1 MLAEISAKGGAPARR
16 VKVGSVIVR
25 EHQGTVHEVMVV
37 PDGFMWRGETY
48 PSLSAIARK
57 ITGVSWSGPRFFGL
71 AGADAAPAAVAD
83 DNARAKGQS
92 DVASRGLS
100 KRRAA
105 ASAGLQRAA
114 QPQGGA
120 P

>member
-1 MLAEISAKGGAPARR
+1 
-16 VKVGSVIVR
+16 
-25 EHQGTVHEVMVV
+25 MVV

-71 AGADAAPAAVAD
+71 AGADAAPATAPG
-83 DNARAKGQS
+83 DNARAKGLG
-92 DVASRGLS
+92 DVASRRLS
-100 KRRAA
+100 MRRAA
-105 ASAGLQRAA
+105 APAGLQRAQAA
-114 QPQGGA
+114 QPQGAA